1 MTNGYKPEEDKRW
14 RGKDHPYWNAR
25 CVCTHPR
32 REHEHGCM
40 MAGCGD
46 CKRFRLEPL
55 AAESGSPLP
64 HSYA

>member
-14 RGKDHPYWNAR
+14 RNKDHPYWNAR
-25 CVCTHPR
+25 CICQHPR
-32 REHEHGCM
+32 REHDTHCCM
-40 MAGCGD
+40 MAGCE

-64 HSYA
+64 KSYA